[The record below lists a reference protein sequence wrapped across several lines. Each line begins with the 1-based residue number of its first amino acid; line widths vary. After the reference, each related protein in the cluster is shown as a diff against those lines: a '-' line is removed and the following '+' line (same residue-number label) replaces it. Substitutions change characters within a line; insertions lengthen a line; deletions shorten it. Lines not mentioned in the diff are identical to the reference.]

1 VNGSI
6 PPDSERVDVR
16 DEDEARSDAGL
27 LRDYDILRLRAPNP
41 GPLTLSG
48 TNTWV
53 VGRRPAWVVDPGPL
67 LDAHLKRLMAAID
80 ARGGL
85 GGVVLTHDH
94 HDHSEAVETLLEVHP
109 APLASGRGDGDVT
122 LAEDVRFGPFQA
134 VQTPGHAPDHYAVI
148 ADGACFT
155 GDAVL
160 GNGSVLITPHPGAM
174 SGYLLALT
182 RLRLREDFNVLCPGH
197 GEIVWDA
204 QEKLEEYINHRID
217 RENRLILALNDGL
230 RTVPDLLAA
239 VWPEVPE
246 ELREAA
252 TATLAAH
259 LDKLDDEQILP
270 RGVQRPNFEPDAWS
284 VRSTEESS

>member
-1 VNGSI
+1 MNTPHRGDPEVEVGANG
-6 PPDSERVDVR
+6 DSA
-16 DEDEARSDAGL
+16 EAGSDADL
-27 LRDYDILRLRAPNP
+27 LTHYDILRVRAPNP

-53 VGRRPAWVVDPGPL
+53 VGRGPTWIVDPGPL
-67 LDAHLKRLMAAID
+67 LDEHIERLSNAID

-94 HDHSEAVETLLEVHP
+94 HDHAEAVQALRERYP
-109 APLASGRGDGDVT
+109 APLAAGRGAVDILLGDHM
-122 LAEDVRFGPFQA
+122 RFGPFDA
-134 VQTPGHAPDHYAVI
+134 VATPGHSADHFALV

-160 GNGSVLITPHPGAM
+160 GDGSVFISPYRGAM
-174 SGYLLALT
+174 AGYLLALT

-197 GEIVWDA
+197 GPPVWDA
-204 QEKLEEYINHRID
+204 HAKLEEYVAHRID
-217 RENRLILALNDGL
+217 RENSLITALGEGR
-230 RTVPDLLAA
+230 RTIEELLEA

-246 ELREAA
+246 QLLPLA

-259 LDKLDDEQILP
+259 LDKLEEGQILP
-270 RGVQRPNFEPDAWS
+270 AGVERPTFERAEW
-284 VRSTEESS
+284 